1 MMVSDAAAT
10 LETPP
15 PVADGERRPL
25 DPRFVQAQ
33 RVARG
38 IAALIIV
45 VAVLPI
51 LTAAALLR
59 LGWGPGLLFALGGWV
74 AIVGLLVVWAWV
86 WPPLAWRYASYAVDE
101 AGIEM
106 RRGVIWRRIMRVP
119 RSRVQHTDVSQGPVE
134 RSYELGTLVIYTA
147 GTDFARVQLAGLAHD
162 VALRIRDHLLPD
174 SGSDAV

>member
-1 MMVSDAAAT
+1 MTWTDTEVAPDA
-10 LETPP
+10 PP
-15 PVADGERRPL
+15 PVADGERKRL

-38 IAALIIV
+38 IAALVIV
-45 VAVLPI
+45 VAVLPV
-51 LTAAALLR
+51 LTAVVLLR
-59 LGWGPGLLFALGGWV
+59 LGWGPALLFALGGWV
-74 AIVGLLVVWAWV
+74 TIVALLVVWAWV
-86 WPPLAWRYASYAVDE
+86 WPPLAYRHASYVVDD

-106 RRGVIWRRIMRVP
+106 RRGVVWRRIMRVP
-119 RSRVQHTDVSQGPVE
+119 RSRVQHTDVSQGPIE

-174 SGSDAV
+174 SGPDAV